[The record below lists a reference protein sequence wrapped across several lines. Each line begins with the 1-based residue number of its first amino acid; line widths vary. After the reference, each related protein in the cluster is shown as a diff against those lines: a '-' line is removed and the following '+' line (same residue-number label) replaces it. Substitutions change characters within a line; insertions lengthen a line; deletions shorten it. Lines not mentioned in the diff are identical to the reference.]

1 MKSSGVP
8 VVFGT
13 CETLAVLDRCSG
25 VWVLGH
31 WIFPRVSEMGW
42 KEDVSGTGER
52 VLRLVKLE
60 KNKQDGNHEPECSH
74 VEVRW
79 TS

>member
-1 MKSSGVP
+1 MVLETS
-8 VVFGT
+8 
-13 CETLAVLDRCSG
+13 ETLAVLDRCSG

-60 KNKQDGNHEPECSH
+60 KNEKVQKYIHRIFFRYGTMFFQ
-74 VEVRW
+74 RFIL